1 MRWLWGGHGP
11 SLNFDKFAELVFASD
26 PNVVS
31 VCVVDDQYKVLG
43 LVIRKGARIYTT
55 EENIRNYISLAASIV
70 VDSFAKRE
78 HDLGILRLVTA
89 RYDKFV
95 LSFAPVKEKLV
106 VLGFDPNVVT
116 PLAAKALEVI
126 REASSFL
133 E

>member
-1 MRWLWGGHGP
+1 M
-11 SLNFDKFAELVFASD
+11 NFDKFAELVFASD

-31 VCVVDDQYKVLG
+31 VCVVDDRYKVLG
-43 LVIRKGARIYTT
+43 LMIRKGARIYTT
-55 EENIRNYISLAASIV
+55 EENIRNYISLAASII

-95 LSFAPVKEKLV
+95 LSFAPVKDKLV
-106 VLGFDPNVVT
+106 VLGFDPNAVT
-116 PLAAKALEVI
+116 PLVAKALELI
-126 REASSFL
+126 QAASSFL